1 MTHSS
6 KPKLRPV
13 SRSLNALRIV
23 LLRVRFTDCSVLS
36 YCPTVCW
43 QETPAQYTTRIK
55 KVVEDINANL
65 DVAGLCNGLPKRL
78 QDLADAEGGRL
89 KH

>member
-1 MTHSS
+1 MFYNDTFIEAQVEAGLQE
-6 KPKLRPV
+6 PQRPQDC
-13 SRSLNALRIV
+13 

-36 YCPTVCW
+36 YCL
-43 QETPAQYTTRIK
+43 TTYIF
-55 KVVEDINANL
+55 
-65 DVAGLCNGLPKRL
+65 LCNGLPKRL